1 MFDKDVDINLLAVAM
16 AKNIAE
22 DNDKCNILKIIHF
35 LSLLQSALK
44 ITVAHGKLVKI
55 TKHRQISG

>member
-35 LSLLQSALK
+35 LALLQSALK
-44 ITVAHGKLVKI
+44 TYVL
-55 TKHRQISG
+55 